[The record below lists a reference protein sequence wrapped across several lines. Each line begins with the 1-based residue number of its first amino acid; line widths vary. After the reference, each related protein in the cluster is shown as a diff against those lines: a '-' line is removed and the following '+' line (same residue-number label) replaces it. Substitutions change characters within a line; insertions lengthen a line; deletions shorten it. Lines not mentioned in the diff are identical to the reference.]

1 MASKRQLSRQEK
13 LALIKERSKPWDM
26 VVVGGGITGAGVALM
41 ASRAGH
47 DVMLLEKQDYAWG
60 TSSRSSKMVHGG
72 LRYLSQGEFRLARE
86 SVRERERLMKEAP
99 GLIEPMSYLFP
110 FRKNQ
115 FPNRRAFSVLLNIYG
130 CFARKR
136 DHKYLDRDQT
146 IAALPGLNEP
156 GLLGSAQYTD
166 ALTDDSR
173 LVLRVLADARRS
185 GAITLNYAAVKMV
198 HIQGEGLKCLE
209 ILDQETSEV
218 FTISAK
224 TVINA
229 TGVWADGL
237 REQMGHSKRI
247 RPLRGSHIVVP
258 SWRMPVHQCLT
269 YLHPQDERGVFIY
282 PWLGRTV
289 IGTTDLDHSVNP
301 DLEAAISAEEVS
313 YLLDG
318 ANHNFP
324 GAKLSEEDVIST
336 WSGVRP
342 IVGKKGVNPKELHP
356 SKAKRDHVVWDDAG
370 TITVTGGKL
379 TTFRVMAEQVM
390 ETCAPYL
397 EGKNTAQAGDYV
409 FEPPQNFAVSG
420 AGTNL
425 PDTEL
430 KRLQGC
436 YGADLLTFISAM
448 SPIGLSAVGGTNCLW
463 AELEWAVMHEEVVH
477 LDDLLLRRTRIG
489 LVLEKGGAAFADEL
503 EARLRDKLGWS
514 MDKWRDEWWRYRQ
527 IWRDHYSLPSTRA
540 PQVQEI
546 VHEVTAG

>member
-1 MASKRQLSRQEK
+1 MANTGQLSRHEK
-13 LALIKERSKPWDM
+13 LSLTKERSKPWDM

-41 ASRAGH
+41 AARTGL
-47 DVMLLEKQDYAWG
+47 DVLLLEKQDYAWG

-110 FRKNQ
+110 FREKQ
-115 FPNRRAFSVLLNIYG
+115 FPTRRAFSVLLNIYG
-130 CFARKR
+130 YFARKR

-146 IAALPGLNEP
+146 IAALPGLNEH

-185 GAITLNYAAVKMV
+185 GATTLNYAAVKMV
-198 HIQGEGLKCLE
+198 HSEGEGPKLLE
-209 ILDQETSEV
+209 VQDQETSEV
-218 FTISAK
+218 FAISTK

-237 REQMGHSKRI
+237 REQLGQAKRI

-269 YLHPQDERGVFIY
+269 YLHPQDKRGVFIY

-289 IGTTDLDHSVNP
+289 IGTTDLDHSE
-301 DLEAAISAEEVS
+301 DLDQEATIKSEEVA

-324 GAKLSEEDVIST
+324 GTKLTEKDVIST

-342 IVGKKGVNPKELHP
+342 IVGNEGVDLKELHP
-356 SKAKRDHVVWDDAG
+356 SKAKRDHVVWDDDG
-370 TITVTGGKL
+370 IITVTGGKL
-379 TTFRVMAEQVM
+379 TTFRVMAEQVL
-390 ETCAPYL
+390 ETCETYL
-397 EGKNTAQAGDYV
+397 ESKSTARAGECV
-409 FEPPQNFAVSG
+409 FEPPIETKDSIG
-420 AGTNL
+420 L
-425 PDTEL
+425 PEAEL
-430 KRLQGC
+430 KRLQGY
-436 YGADLLTFISAM
+436 YGADFPTLIAAM
-448 SPIGLSAVGGTNCLW
+448 SPKGLSFISGTNRIW
-463 AELEWAVMHEEVVH
+463 TELEWAVMHEEVVH

-489 LVLEKGGAAFADEL
+489 LVLEEGGAALADEL
-503 EARLRDKLGWS
+503 ETRLRVKLGWS
-514 MDKWRDEWWRYRQ
+514 MDKWQDEWSRYQ
-527 IWRDHYSLPSTRA
+527 KIWRDHYSLPTTHA
-540 PQVQEI
+540 PQEQEMMQ
-546 VHEVTAG
+546 EVAAG